1 VRKVLGKVECA
12 LDFKFQ
18 WIDWMAFKCRS
29 PFFVLELLKNFNCEP
44 PPHDGQHGILAKW
57 ESLAMQIEGD
67 LPCPRSRQVR
77 ACFAFTEMQEH
88 ICAPISAG
96 NSIDGGSWF
105 ETIEEPPRH
114 VPS

>member
-1 VRKVLGKVECA
+1 
-12 LDFKFQ
+12 
-18 WIDWMAFKCRS
+18 MAPGDSAYNDMFILNISRS
-29 PFFVLELLKNFNCEP
+29 RV
-44 PPHDGQHGILAKW
+44 DGQHGILAKW